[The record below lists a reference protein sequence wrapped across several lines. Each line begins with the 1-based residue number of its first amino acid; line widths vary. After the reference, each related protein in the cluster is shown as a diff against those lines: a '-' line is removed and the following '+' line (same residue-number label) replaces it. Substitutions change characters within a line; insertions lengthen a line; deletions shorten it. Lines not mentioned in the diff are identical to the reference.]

1 MTTRERFNRD
11 LPDVLESLYLG
22 PAPFYRDD
30 ILRRTAATRQRPGW
44 TFLERW
50 LPMSALSERMA
61 AAPRVPMRLAI
72 AVVLLILALVAAAAY
87 VGSQQR
93 RLPAPFGPAGNGS
106 IAYSSA
112 GDIFVVDPV
121 SGKSVAIVAGPD
133 MDFDPVFSLDGTHLA
148 FRRGG
153 SATTGGS
160 VLVARADGSDPRV
173 VAPGFLVDL
182 SIVGFS
188 PDGTRVLLSYTDGAK
203 KVVSVAA
210 TDGSGNHVVPVPMSA
225 TEPSFRP
232 PDGREIVFVGATQ
245 GTDDGIF
252 RVAIDGAGLTALVNR
267 AGYNHGLPVYSP
279 DGARIAY
286 SEWGGPESDIRLTVR
301 ARVMAADGS
310 GDRLIDPSSTAV
322 WDWVGAWS
330 NDGTRLAIVRGYGP
344 NYEDVRAAIVP
355 VVGTAAGVEVRD
367 AGNVNLECCSA
378 WSWAPDD
385 SVVLGAPTDANGM
398 FTRHI
403 LIDPTSGASHDAP
416 WDATSGPAWQR
427 VAR

>member
-1 MTTRERFNRD
+1 MLDGPRRAAT
-11 LPDVLESLYLG
+11 PDYL
-22 PAPFYRDD
+22 DD
-30 ILRRTAATRQRPGW
+30 ILGGPPRTRQRPA
-44 TFLERW
+44 LD
-50 LPMSALSERMA
+50 LPRKVAPHVCRDRADGRRA
-61 AAPRVPMRLAI
+61 ARPDALAI

-160 VLVARADGSDPRV
+160 VLVAKADGSDVRV

-203 KVVSVAA
+203 KVISVAA

-232 PDGREIVFVGATQ
+232 PEGREIVFVGSTQ
-245 GTDDGIF
+245 GTDDGIY

-267 AGYNHGLPVYSP
+267 AGYNHGLPIYSP
-279 DGARIAY
+279 DGAQIAY
-286 SEWGGPESDIRLTVR
+286 SEWGGPSDTRLTVR
-301 ARVMAADGS
+301 GRVMAADGS
-310 GDRLIDPSSTAV
+310 GSRLVDPSSTAV

-344 NYEDVRAAIVP
+344 YYEDTRAAIVP
-355 VVGTAAGVEVRD
+355 VAGTSAGIEVRE

-385 SVVLGAPTDANGM
+385 SVVLGAPTDPTGR
-398 FTRHI
+398 FKGHI
-403 LIDPTSGASHDAP
+403 LIDPTTGATHDAP
-416 WDATSGPAWQR
+416 WTATSGPAWQR